1 MKAQNKKGNNLM
13 KINNSKRVI
22 LENEY
27 VLDEEEIIT
36 LREAYKII
44 RDICDDVE
52 NDLFSAKED
61 NSNFNEDEDFS
72 IRLTSE
78 DTKFTMWIGKQELNE
93 LKGNLFGIVDTL
105 WGEK

>member
-1 MKAQNKKGNNLM
+1 M

-44 RDICDDVE
+44 RDICNDVE
-52 NDLFSAKED
+52 NDSYLEKVD
-61 NSNFNEDEDFS
+61 TPNFNEDDFH

-78 DTKFTMWIGKQELNE
+78 DTKLTMWIGKQELNE
-93 LKGNLFGIVDTL
+93 LKRSLFGIVDTL
-105 WGEK
+105 LGGD

>member
-1 MKAQNKKGNNLM
+1 M

-44 RDICDDVE
+44 RDICDDIE
-52 NDLFSAKED
+52 NDLFFAEVD
-61 NSNFNEDEDFS
+61 YSNFDKDEDFH
-72 IRLTSE
+72 IHLTNE
-78 DTKFTMWIGKQELNE
+78 HTKMGMRIGRNELNE
-93 LKGNLFGIVDTL
+93 VKEKLLTVDTL
-105 WGEK
+105 WGED

>member
-1 MKAQNKKGNNLM
+1 M

-44 RDICDDVE
+44 RDICNDVE
-52 NDLFSAKED
+52 DDLFSAKED
-61 NSNFNEDEDFS
+61 YSNFNEDEDFS

-78 DTKFTMWIGKQELNE
+78 DTKLTLWIGRNELNE
-93 LKGNLFGIVDTL
+93 LKENLFGVVDTL
-105 WGEK
+105 LGGD